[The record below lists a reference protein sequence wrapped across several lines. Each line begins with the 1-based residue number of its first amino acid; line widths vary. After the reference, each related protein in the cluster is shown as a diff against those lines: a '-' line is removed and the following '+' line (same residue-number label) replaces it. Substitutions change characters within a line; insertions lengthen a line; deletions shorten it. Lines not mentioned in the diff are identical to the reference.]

1 MARLAVIVV
10 TFNSAA
16 EIGAC
21 LEAIP
26 AAASTTGHEV
36 LVVDNAS
43 ADGTAAHVR
52 SRWPQARVL
61 DAGGNAGF
69 ARANNLGIRATG
81 GELVL
86 LLNPDTVPAAGSIDR
101 LVAVLDA
108 MPDVAITGPRIV
120 GRDGRAELSYGAM
133 IGPVA
138 ELRQKLLTRGQA
150 RGWPVIA
157 ARVERASRR
166 ASFPDWVSGAC
177 LLIRRADL
185 ERAGLLDE
193 RYFLYT
199 EDVDLCAAVRALG
212 RRVRFSP
219 EAEVV
224 HARGASRATAPG
236 PAEQAYRRS
245 QLAFYRKHH
254 PQWAP
259 LLAAYLK
266 IRGRFPDNPK
276 QDR

>member
-1 MARLAVIVV
+1 MARLTIIIV

-16 EIGAC
+16 EVGAC
-21 LEAIP
+21 LDAIP
-26 AAASTTGHEV
+26 AAARATPHDV
-36 LVVDNAS
+36 VVVDNAS
-43 ADGTAAHVR
+43 ADGTAALVR
-52 SRWPQARVL
+52 SRWPQVRLL
-61 DAGGNAGF
+61 DAGTNLGF
-69 ARANNLGIRATG
+69 ARANNLGIRATT

-86 LLNPDTVPAAGSIDR
+86 LLNPDTVPAAASLDR

-108 MPDVAITGPRIV
+108 MPRVAIAGPRIV
-120 GRDGRAELSYGAM
+120 DTAGRAERSFGAM
-133 IGPVA
+133 IGPFA

-150 RGWPVIA
+150 RGWPVVS

-177 LLIRRADL
+177 LLIRRTDV
-185 ERAGLLDE
+185 ERVGLLDE

-199 EDVDLCAAVRALG
+199 EDVDLCAAVRAEG
-212 RRVRFSP
+212 RLVRFSP

-224 HARGASRATAPG
+224 HARGASRASTPG
-236 PAEQAYRRS
+236 PAEAAYRRS

-254 PQWAP
+254 PGWAP

-266 IRGRFPDNPK
+266 LRGRFPDSST